1 MLVASAVGILTYSLE
16 RNSGLQRS
24 EHHRATLPV
33 VQVTEKLSSKLRE
46 PIHLNE
52 LNQAAIKADPTL
64 HTNFDKLG
72 LRFWGQLK
80 SFSIDYI
87 NYGAT
92 DGSFLGL
99 ENTTDGQLLHNEDSE
114 RFGRGQLRV
123 FTLSAEGIRQQQDA
137 IYPGMTA
144 TYQEAW

>member
-1 MLVASAVGILTYSLE
+1 MTQRVPLSLAQQLVRSTGLQLMLVASAVGILTYSLE

-87 NYGAT
+87 N
-92 DGSFLGL
+92 
-99 ENTTDGQLLHNEDSE
+99 
-114 RFGRGQLRV
+114 
-123 FTLSAEGIRQQQDA
+123 
-137 IYPGMTA
+137 
-144 TYQEAW
+144 